1 MEIYGL
7 TRDFELVTANIPYFN
22 LQWNRKYYEAGS
34 FQLQIAAEVY
44 EPSWHYICTH
54 DRPEVGVVQKI
65 QYDNDGG
72 EKLILLSGFFAE
84 KILDEVVCAPRFTKD
99 LSRTENVC
107 KAMFDTYKVQ
117 SKKGIEWQ
125 SNAAPLGDR
134 TQSDFLGDSL
144 GSKMYSIL
152 ETRELSY
159 RVTVDDLFTKLTCSV
174 WQGLNRA
181 QSQDDNPWQVFST
194 TWGNIEDETV
204 SIDSSDYANVCII
217 SAEDEALQMEVD
229 LSNGGERFET
239 FLDKTNESKDD
250 DQTEA
255 EFREGLRQEGLEK
268 LADLL
273 TETEIDITNFGAEGY
288 LTDYDLGDLVTVE
301 LEDIGVT
308 LETRI
313 VEIPEVFKPSG
324 HTVELGFGTK
334 RITNIQRALIG

>member
-7 TRDFELVTANIPYFN
+7 TRNFELVTANIPYLN
-22 LQWNRKYYEAGS
+22 LQWNRKYYEAGN
-34 FQLQIAAEVY
+34 FQLQIAAEIY

-54 DRPEVGVVQKI
+54 DRPEVGIVQKVE
-65 QYDNDGG
+65 YKNDGG
-72 EKLILLSGFFAE
+72 ERLILLSGFFAE
-84 KILDEVVCAPRFTKD
+84 KVLDEIVCAPRFTKD

-107 KAMFDTYKVQ
+107 KAMFDKYNVQ
-117 SKKGIEWQ
+117 SKKGIVWKANET
-125 SNAAPLGDR
+125 PLGDR
-134 TQSDFLGDSL
+134 TQSDFIGDKL

-159 RVTVDDLFTKLTCSV
+159 RVTADDLFTGLTCSV

-181 QSQDDNPWQVFST
+181 QSQDENPWQVFST

-204 SIDSSDYANVCII
+204 SIDSSAYANVCVI
-217 SAEDEALQMEVD
+217 SAADESVQIEVD

-239 FLDKTNESKDD
+239 FLDKTRESKKD

-255 EFREGLRQEGLEK
+255 EFYDGLRQEGLEK

-273 TETEIDITNFGAEGY
+273 TETEIDITNFGSEGY
-288 LTDYDLGDLVTVE
+288 RTDYDLGDMVTAE

-313 VEIPEVFKPSG
+313 VEVSEVFKPSG